1 MSNRNGWQNTPVPA
15 YSQIKQ
21 SKGGKWCS
29 YRQHTHS
36 RHPQEAEPMRLQ
48 RQLEGMKEITEGTEG
63 WRNAELAQLRE
74 VGAVVRGEEGK
85 SCWK

>member
-1 MSNRNGWQNTPVPA
+1 
-15 YSQIKQ
+15 
-21 SKGGKWCS
+21 
-29 YRQHTHS
+29 
-36 RHPQEAEPMRLQ
+36 MRLQ